1 MPVVTAW
8 NRFIL
13 GGAVLFG
20 ALTFVALSDAHV
32 RPQPPLTISGEF
44 KGHSVLV
51 TAMPRSAGAIESLQW
66 GGTEY
71 IDASDH
77 GRHLQSAVSFDGLT
91 ECDNPTEAGASRDGL
106 NSSSSVLLKA
116 SSSENVLRTQSRM
129 AYWLRLGQHRACGEA
144 RNDLATPVSST
155 VLTKS
160 VRLLPGYNNVLEHR
174 ISFDL
179 ARPRSLAQFEV
190 LTAYMPARFD
200 TFYLFNTTASRM
212 EPLSDG
218 PGEQQFPVVLAT
230 ADAANALAL
239 YTPQAGAIG
248 LAGPGYGRWRFRNEH
263 VTKSNVVFRQAN
275 AHSGGHT
282 FLVYSVFG
290 SLADV
295 RSTLARLAK
304 DTLISV
310 SEGAPEPF
318 AADPPVDVLAKN

>member
-51 TAMPRSAGAIESLQW
+51 TAMPRSAGAIELLQW

-200 TFYLFNTTASRM
+200 TFYLFNTTAS
-212 EPLSDG
+212 SDG
-218 PGEQQFPVVLAT
+218 TTFRRPWRTAVPGRSCDCRRRQRTSALY
-230 ADAANALAL
+230 AAGRRNRARRTWIWALAL
-239 YTPQAGAIG
+239 PQRARNQVERG
-248 LAGPGYGRWRFRNEH
+248 LPTGQCPLRWPH
-263 VTKSNVVFRQAN
+263 VSRVFRIWLACGCEEHARKTCQ
-275 AHSGGHT
+275 GH
-282 FLVYSVFG
+282 
-290 SLADV
+290 
-295 RSTLARLAK
+295 
-304 DTLISV
+304 
-310 SEGAPEPF
+310 P
-318 AADPPVDVLAKN
+318 N